1 MLLTQN
7 VEAGF
12 SASQANLGN
21 AYFYGDGVQQDWQKV
36 FYWYGEA
43 YKNIKINSSS
53 DFFPLL
59 LGRVDFD
66 IYQDLATLLFIRLR
80 RTKKYFGDAC
90 DLRS

>member
-1 MLLTQN
+1 MILARIQVRKL
-7 VEAGF
+7 F
-12 SASQANLGN
+12 
-21 AYFYGDGVQQDWQKV
+21 KIP
-36 FYWYGEA
+36 